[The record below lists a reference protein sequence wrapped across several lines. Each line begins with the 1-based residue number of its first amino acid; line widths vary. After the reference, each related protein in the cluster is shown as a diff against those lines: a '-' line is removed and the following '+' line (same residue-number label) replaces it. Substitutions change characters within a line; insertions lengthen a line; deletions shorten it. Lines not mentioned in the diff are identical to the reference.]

1 MIDEKIIEKLSLIT
15 DEEREILSGKKD
27 VNTGLYMY
35 ESTGVINSRK
45 LLQEGKLITIR
56 PHTRFVH
63 FPKHTHD
70 YVEVVYMC
78 KGRTTHIINGD
89 KVCLNEGNIIFLNQN
104 STQEILPASEN
115 DIAVNFIILPQFFDS
130 TLKIMGDEETPLKK
144 FIVNCLKGG
153 DISSS
158 YLHFE
163 VSDILPIQN
172 LIENLIWTLIN
183 DTQNKRNINQM
194 TMAVL
199 FLQLLN
205 HTDRLKGQNDETDIA
220 IKTLRYIEWHY
231 SSGSLTEL
239 SELLHYEFSWLSREI
254 KKQTGRTYTELVQE
268 KRLSQAAFLL
278 QNTDMSVADISYKIG
293 YENISYF
300 HRLFMK
306 KYGVSPK
313 KYRKIL

>member
-27 VNTGLYMY
+27 VNTSLYMY
-35 ESTGVINSRK
+35 ESANVINSRK

-78 KGRTTHIINGD
+78 KGHTTHIINGD
-89 KVCLNEGNIIFLNQN
+89 NVCLNEGNIIFLNQN
-104 STQEILPASEN
+104 STQEILPAGEN

-130 TLKIMGDEETPLKK
+130 TLKIMGDEETPLKR

-153 DISSS
+153 DVSSS

-163 VSDILPIQN
+163 VSDILPVQN

-205 HTDRLKGQNDETDIA
+205 YTDRLKNRNDETDIA
-220 IKTLRYIEWHY
+220 IKTLRYIEEHY

-239 SELLHYEFSWLSREI
+239 SGLLHYEFSWLSREI
-254 KKQTGRTYTELVQE
+254 KKQTGKTYTELLQE

-278 QNTDMSVADISYKIG
+278 QNTDMSVADISCKVG

-300 HRLFMK
+300 HRLFMR